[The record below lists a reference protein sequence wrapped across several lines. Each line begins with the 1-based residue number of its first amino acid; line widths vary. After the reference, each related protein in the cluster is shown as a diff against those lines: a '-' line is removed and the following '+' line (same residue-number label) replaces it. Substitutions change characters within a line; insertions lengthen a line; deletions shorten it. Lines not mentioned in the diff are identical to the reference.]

1 MLLAYMLIFQMF
13 SIMLIYDMISLHS
26 ENKLKALHLF
36 KRIFETFFMTQ
47 YIFNFDS
54 QEVKK
59 ENTAGFK
66 TPCGC
71 QMAIRKL
78 PLLQS
83 PSSSRKSRAAL
94 CSKVAGNI
102 NISIITQTG
111 KTTER
116 QHSLQFSLPKFHARA
131 FSCQSIFCI
140 WNPICKDMLEIKLL
154 YFTQVLYRYTELFLC
169 VRLSYKEGLIIMNSH
184 TSCFSWKVSS
194 IIYERLLYLL

>member
-1 MLLAYMLIFQMF
+1 MIWFHFIQKTNWKLYIFLKEFSRLSLWPSIYSTLIARKLKKKILLA
-13 SIMLIYDMISLHS
+13 S
-26 ENKLKALHLF
+26 
-36 KRIFETFFMTQ
+36 
-47 YIFNFDS
+47 
-54 QEVKK
+54 
-59 ENTAGFK
+59 
-66 TPCGC
+66 
-71 QMAIRKL
+71 KL
-78 PLLQS
+78 PVAVRWLS
-83 PSSSRKSRAAL
+83 GSCH
-94 CSKVAGNI
+94 CSKVLQAAGSHGQHCAVSSGNI
-102 NISIITQTG
+102 NISIITQTS

-184 TSCFSWKVSS
+184 TFCFSWKVSS